1 MSGLTLNRDGGR
13 YNLPIVWE
21 NFLLKKSDLGGGGG
35 RCDQALEPFSH
46 DVILARYALDTTPTS
61 DEVNFS

>member
-13 YNLPIVWE
+13 HNLPIVWK
-21 NFLLKKSDLGGGGG
+21 NFLLKKSELGGGGG
-35 RCDQALEPFSH
+35 DQALEPFSH
-46 DVILARYALDTTPTS
+46 DVILARYALDTTTTS